1 MITWLAGVI
10 YPDDL
15 GEVGMLLH
23 NGSKESYFWNPGDS
37 LGHHLVL
44 PCLRV
49 NVNIATK
56 KKKKKT
62 GQTLSQKW
70 KFGSLYQVKNPD
82 YLKFWL
88 KT

>member
-56 KKKKKT
+56 KKKKDRT
-62 GQTLSQKW
+62 DLESEMEVWITLLGKE
-70 KFGSLYQVKNPD
+70 P
-82 YLKFWL
+82 
-88 KT
+88 